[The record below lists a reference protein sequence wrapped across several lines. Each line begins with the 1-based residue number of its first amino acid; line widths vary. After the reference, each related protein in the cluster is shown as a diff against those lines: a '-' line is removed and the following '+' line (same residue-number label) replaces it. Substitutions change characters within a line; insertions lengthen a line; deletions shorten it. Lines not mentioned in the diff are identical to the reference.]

1 MNETLRQAA
10 EQVISG
16 TTGQVIDKAGY
27 ASIGTGIGLKV
38 AEQTP
43 VTQSYFEVMIPH
55 SLTEWAAVASILGA
69 LSLVI
74 KNLFEMWWKVR
85 ESKKMAAPTPEELVS
100 QMASRGMTITTT
112 DASGILCLVASISEC
127 LELNYPNDECRQNA
141 IMLWASILIS
151 ANTAGRYVTS
161 QSAPSGASQS
171 FAYGS
176 KPWVA
181 LYNQMK
187 LLDTAGCTG
196 DLVEDPDGGGKPWF
210 AVVRGSKCK

>member
-43 VTQSYFEVMIPH
+43 VTQSYFEAMIPH

-74 KNLFEMWWKVR
+74 KSLFEMWWKVR
-85 ESKKMAAPTPEELVS
+85 ESKKNGST
-100 QMASRGMTITTT
+100 
-112 DASGILCLVASISEC
+112 
-127 LELNYPNDECRQNA
+127 
-141 IMLWASILIS
+141 
-151 ANTAGRYVTS
+151 NT
-161 QSAPSGASQS
+161 
-171 FAYGS
+171 
-176 KPWVA
+176 
-181 LYNQMK
+181 
-187 LLDTAGCTG
+187 
-196 DLVEDPDGGGKPWF
+196 
-210 AVVRGSKCK
+210 

>member
-43 VTQSYFEVMIPH
+43 VVQSYFETMIPQ

-85 ESKKMAAPTPEELVS
+85 ESK
-100 QMASRGMTITTT
+100 R
-112 DASGILCLVASISEC
+112 
-127 LELNYPNDECRQNA
+127 ND
-141 IMLWASILIS
+141 ST
-151 ANTAGRYVTS
+151 NT
-161 QSAPSGASQS
+161 
-171 FAYGS
+171 
-176 KPWVA
+176 
-181 LYNQMK
+181 
-187 LLDTAGCTG
+187 
-196 DLVEDPDGGGKPWF
+196 
-210 AVVRGSKCK
+210 